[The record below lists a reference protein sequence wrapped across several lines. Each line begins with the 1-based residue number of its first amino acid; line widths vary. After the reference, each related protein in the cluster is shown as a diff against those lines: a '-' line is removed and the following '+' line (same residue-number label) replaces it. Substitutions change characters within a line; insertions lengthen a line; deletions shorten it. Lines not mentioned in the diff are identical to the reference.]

1 MQKIKEFIKYVVY
14 NLFAILF
21 PVKTNKIICNNFM
34 GKGYGDNAKYIVDE
48 LIKQKVVCDI
58 VWACKPEYAES
69 LPEEVR
75 IVTKWYK
82 TLYEFATAKVWISN
96 IRLPRYLRKRTKQFY
111 IHTWHGG
118 IGLKKVEQ
126 DAVNAL
132 DKGYVKDA
140 IHDAKQTDLMV
151 ANCQFMKELYLKSF
165 WYDGPVFSGGI
176 PKQDILLNKKSV
188 INHDILIKYG
198 LKGFNLLFYAPT
210 FRKNMTKEVYDIDF
224 NSLINILNKKT
235 NKKWKVIVKLHP
247 NVKNP
252 EEYISF
258 NKNVINVSEHDD
270 INDLYLISDIL
281 ISDYSSTMFDFML
294 TNKPVFIFATDIE
307 EYKKDRDF
315 YLTFEELPFSLA
327 TNNNELLK
335 NVESSDE
342 KELIKNYKKFNKK
355 FGVTGKGDSS
365 EKIVEIIKEKIK

>member
-1 MQKIKEFIKYVVY
+1 MQKIKEFIKYVLY
-14 NLFAILF
+14 NLFAIIF
-21 PVKTNKIICNNFM
+21 PIKTNKIICNNFM

-48 LIKQKVVCDI
+48 LIKQKVNCDI
-58 VWACKPEYAES
+58 VWACKSEYAES

-75 IVTKWYK
+75 IVSKWYK
-82 TLYEFATAKVWISN
+82 TLYEFATAKVWVSN
-96 IRLPRYLRKRTKQFY
+96 IRLPRYLRKRKKQFY

-118 IGLKKVEQ
+118 IGLKKVEK
-126 DAVNAL
+126 DAINAL

-140 IHDAKQTDLMV
+140 IHDAKQTDLMI
-151 ANCQFMKELYLKSF
+151 ANCQFMKNLYLKSF
-165 WYDGPVFSGGI
+165 WYDGPVFSDGI
-176 PKQDILLNKKSV
+176 PKQDVLLNKKAV
-188 INHDILIKYG
+188 INDDILIKYG
-198 LKGFNLLFYAPT
+198 LKEFNLLFYAPT

-258 NKNVINVSEHDD
+258 NKNVINVSEHGD